1 MTDDQFAVSNRERE
15 ALEDAHFWGKCSSN
29 CKHDYYVDLVGRKW
43 EAQPLELRVLGQER
57 AKRVLKRVQSSVF
70 DQMTHELVQ
79 EEARQV
85 IWQARRATMTPE
97 ELAADDERIKEN
109 ELASREYLQRVILA
123 SQPDN

>member
-1 MTDDQFAVSNRERE
+1 M
-15 ALEDAHFWGKCSSN
+15 
-29 CKHDYYVDLVGRKW
+29 
-43 EAQPLELRVLGQER
+43 LGQER